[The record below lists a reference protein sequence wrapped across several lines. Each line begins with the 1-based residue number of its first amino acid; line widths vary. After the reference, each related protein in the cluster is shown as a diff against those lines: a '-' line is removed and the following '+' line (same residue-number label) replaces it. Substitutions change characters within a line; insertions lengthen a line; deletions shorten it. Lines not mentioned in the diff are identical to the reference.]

1 MLKINMEILGELFRM
16 CALPVCGTLSMILG
30 TRVNIE
36 EKEAE
41 NHTLRE
47 IERDILCPSVVA
59 NVRLEGNGKTVSQL
73 FILPE
78 SLVTTAAGMVM
89 GLASQELD
97 DIVMSTMKELISQSM
112 EAVGGAVREFLGKE
126 LHVQLMGLSHMK
138 NSQEFGTWCD
148 TLEGDQG
155 LLVSWEVYIDG
166 AGSSVIY
173 GVLPQE
179 TLLLLGLAGL
189 SAEPEN
195 PPRENNPGRRKAAVA
210 VNSVRFP
217 EFKVTENEIP
227 ADRIEDERECIRD
240 ISMDVAIQVGTAVC
254 TVKDILNLEK
264 GQLLM
269 LDKQAGSPANVMVNG
284 RFVAK
289 GDVFVMD
296 DKFAARITEIV
307 SKRG

>member
-1 MLKINMEILGELFRM
+1 MLKINMEILRELFRM
-16 CALPVCGTLSMILG
+16 CTLPVCGTLSMILG

-41 NHTLRE
+41 NQALKETGRE
-47 IERDILCPSVVA
+47 ILCPSVVA
-59 NVRLEGNGKTVSQL
+59 SIRLESGQKTVSQL

-78 SLVTTAAGMVM
+78 SLVKMSAGLVM
-89 GLASQELD
+89 GTESGELD
-97 DIVMSTMKELISQSM
+97 DIVMSTMKEIISQSM

-126 LHVQLMGLSHMK
+126 LHVQLMGLSRMK
-138 NSQEFGTWCD
+138 NRQEFDTWCE

-155 LLVSWEVYIDG
+155 LLVSWEIYIDG
-166 AGSSVIY
+166 AGTSVIY

-179 TLLLLGLAGL
+179 TLILLGMAGL
-189 SAEPEN
+189 DAEKDHAGSEI
-195 PPRENNPGRRKAAVA
+195 RQGRRRPSVA
-210 VNSVRFP
+210 VNNVRFP
-217 EFKVTENEIP
+217 EFKVTENEVP
-227 ADRIEDERECIRD
+227 AARIDDEREHIRE

-254 TVKDILNLEK
+254 TVKDILNLEE
-264 GQLLM
+264 GQLLI
-269 LDKQAGSPANVMVNG
+269 LDKQAGSPANVLANG

-296 DKFAARITEIV
+296 DRFAARITEIV